1 MLYIGTSGF
10 SFNDWVGRVYP
21 ENIKPSQML
30 KYYWAVWKF
39 NAVELNFTYY
49 TLPTVKSIIS
59 MLRKTP
65 MNFYFVVKLPG
76 KITHEAWKNGE
87 IENCVNKF
95 LETIQPM
102 IDEGRLKLLL
112 AQFPYSFKFSRKN
125 VEYIEKIREYFK
137 DLDIAI
143 EYRHRSWLRE
153 EVFEYMK
160 KRNIV
165 YVIVDEPPIKELFPY
180 YPYHTTS
187 KAYYRFHGRNKKW
200 FEAENG
206 ERYDYLYSTEELKKF
221 AKDVRRSMEEV
232 KEVFVFFNNCHR
244 GSAVINALDFSK
256 MLREG

>member
-10 SFNDWVGRVYP
+10 SFNDWIGRVYP

-87 IENCVNKF
+87 MENCVNKF
-95 LETIQPM
+95 LKTIQPM

-137 DLDIAI
+137 GLDIAI

-221 AKDVRRSMEEV
+221 AKDVRRSMEKV

-256 MLREG
+256 MLKG

>member
-10 SFNDWVGRVYP
+10 SFNDWIGRVYP

-76 KITHEAWKNGE
+76 RITHEAWKNGE
-87 IENCVNKF
+87 MENCVNKF
-95 LETIQPM
+95 LKTIQPM

-137 DLDIAI
+137 GLDIAI

-256 MLREG
+256 MLKG

>member
-1 MLYIGTSGF
+1 
-10 SFNDWVGRVYP
+10 
-21 ENIKPSQML
+21 
-30 KYYWAVWKF
+30 
-39 NAVELNFTYY
+39 
-49 TLPTVKSIIS
+49 

-87 IENCVNKF
+87 MENCVNKF
-95 LETIQPM
+95 LKTIQPM

-256 MLREG
+256 MLKG